1 MSKKNLL
8 CLAIGCFVIFAF
20 ASCMTIH
27 PRAKVYFLCFQI
39 VMALIVFV
47 SSLMLGFAVLNDW
60 HKRWQKTFRHVRVG
74 ERYDEQDSVERT
86 KASARV
92 RCAKQSSTEL

>member
-60 HKRWQKTFRHVRVG
+60 HKNSRGQTPAEKAIMCQKG
-74 ERYDEQDSVERT
+74 D
-86 KASARV
+86 
-92 RCAKQSSTEL
+92 